1 MKRTYDKYISWKG
14 FQEYFPKEYRIN
26 EENKPKETYWEWND
40 YSVHLD
46 RYIPKV
52 DNKKFK
58 IILIHGGGGNGR
70 LLSPMG
76 VALCARGYE
85 LIAPDLPGFGLT
97 KIRKANSYY
106 TWIDLLNNL
115 INMELKSSNKDVI
128 LCGVSLGGM
137 LAYQVACINNNVK
150 ALIVTSLAD
159 TREKRVQ
166 LQLSKSKIIGTY
178 SASILKKLGTT
189 ADNIKIPIKITTK
202 MWAMANDKSF
212 VKKLLKDRVGSGSW
226 VYIKFFRTL
235 LEASPEIEPEDFSQ
249 CPLLFIQPE
258 KDYIIPWHISKPFY
272 DKLACKKEVVILENC
287 GHIPLEEPGINQ
299 LKEATIKFIEHLEKK
314 EYV

>member
-1 MKRTYDKYISWKG
+1 MKKTYDNFISWKK
-14 FQEYFPKEYRIN
+14 FQEYFPEEYRITKD
-26 EENKPKETYWEWND
+26 NKPKETYWEWKD
-40 YSVHLD
+40 YSIHLD
-46 RYIPKV
+46 RYIPKK

-70 LLSPMG
+70 LLSPIG

-106 TWIDLLNNL
+106 TWINLLDNL
-115 INMELKSSNKDVI
+115 IDKELKDSNKEII
-128 LCGVSLGGM
+128 LCGASLGGM
-137 LAYQVACINNNVK
+137 LAYQVACINKKVK
-150 ALIVTSLAD
+150 GLIVTSLAD
-159 TREKRVQ
+159 TTKERVQ
-166 LQLSKSKIIGTY
+166 IQLSKTKIIGNF
-178 SASILKKLGTT
+178 AVPLLKKLGTIT
-189 ADNIKIPIKITTK
+189 DNIKIPIKITTK

-212 VKKLLKDRVGSGSW
+212 VKKLMKDRVGSGSW
-226 VYIKFFRTL
+226 VYIKFLRTL
-235 LEASPEIEPEDFSQ
+235 FDAKAEVEPENFTQ

-272 DKLACKKEVVILENC
+272 DRLACKKEVVILENC

>member
-1 MKRTYDKYISWKG
+1 MKRSYDKFNSWKG
-14 FQEYFPKEYRIN
+14 FQEYFPEEYRIN
-26 EENKPKETYWEWND
+26 KDNKPKESYWEWED

-46 RYIPKV
+46 RYIPEK

-70 LLSPMG
+70 LLSPLG

-106 TWIDLLNNL
+106 TWIKLLDNL
-115 INMELKSSNKDVI
+115 IDKELKNSNKGII
-128 LCGVSLGGM
+128 LYGLSLGGM
-137 LAYQVACINNNVK
+137 LAYQVACINNKVK

-159 TREKRVQ
+159 TRDKEVQ
-166 LQLSKSKIIGTY
+166 IQLSKTKIIGTF
-178 SASILKKLGTT
+178 ALPMLNKLGTT
-189 ADNIKIPIKITTK
+189 IDNIRIPIKITTK
-202 MWAMANDKSF
+202 MWAMANNKSF
-212 VKKLLKDRVGSGSW
+212 VRKLLKDRVGSGSW
-226 VYIKFFRTL
+226 VYLKFLRTL
-235 LEASPEIEPEDFSQ
+235 CEANPEIEPENFTR

-258 KDYIIPWHISKPFY
+258 KDYIIPWHISQPFY
-272 DKLACKKEVVILENC
+272 DRLACKKEFVMLEGC

-299 LKEATIKFIEHLEKK
+299 LREATIKFIEYLEQ
-314 EYV
+314 

>member
-1 MKRTYDKYISWKG
+1 MKRSYDKFNSWKG
-14 FQEYFPKEYRIN
+14 FQEYFPEEYRIN
-26 EENKPKETYWEWND
+26 KDNKPKESYWEWED

-46 RYIPKV
+46 RYIPKE

-70 LLSPMG
+70 LLSPLG

-106 TWIDLLNNL
+106 TWVKLLDNL
-115 INMELKSSNKDVI
+115 IDNELKNSNKGII
-128 LCGVSLGGM
+128 LYGLSLGGM
-137 LAYQVACINNNVK
+137 LAYQVACINNKVK
-150 ALIVTSLAD
+150 ALMVTSLAD
-159 TREKRVQ
+159 TRDKKVQ
-166 LQLSKSKIIGTY
+166 IQLSKTKLIGTF
-178 SASILKKLGTT
+178 ALPMLNKLGTT
-189 ADNIKIPIKITTK
+189 IDNIRIPIKITTK
-202 MWAMANDKSF
+202 MWAMANNKSF

-226 VYIKFFRTL
+226 VYLKFLRTL
-235 LEASPEIEPEDFSQ
+235 CEANPEIEPENFTR

-258 KDYIIPWHISKPFY
+258 KDYIIPWHISQPFY
-272 DKLACKKEVVILENC
+272 DRLACKKEFVMLEGC

-299 LKEATIKFIEHLEKK
+299 LREATLKFIEYLEQ
-314 EYV
+314 